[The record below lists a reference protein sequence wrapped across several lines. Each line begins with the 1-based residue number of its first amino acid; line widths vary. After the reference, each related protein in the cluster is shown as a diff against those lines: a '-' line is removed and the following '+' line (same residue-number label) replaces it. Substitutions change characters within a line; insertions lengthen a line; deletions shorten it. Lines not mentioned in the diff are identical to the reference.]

1 MIILVVLN
9 TMFESA
15 KTEKLLKKMDKGNH
29 ELKFVKMMLLF
40 HMLLTL

>member
-15 KTEKLLKKMDKGNH
+15 KTEKLKKKEKGNH